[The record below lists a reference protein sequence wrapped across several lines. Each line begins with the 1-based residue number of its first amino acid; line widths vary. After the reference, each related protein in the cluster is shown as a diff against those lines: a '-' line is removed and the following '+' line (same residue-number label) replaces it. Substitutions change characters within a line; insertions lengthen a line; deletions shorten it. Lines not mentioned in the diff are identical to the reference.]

1 MNLNLEPNLNPGDIG
16 VHYAVLSHT
25 NYQQKTNP
33 KSPHINVVIQI
44 MGDKNKTN
52 FIPLQ
57 HSQLNKIP
65 FMANKRDIF
74 DVYAVDVG
82 HITQVILRNQAVNS
96 ESNSSNNWYVDNLEI
111 RTFNQSHIYK

>member
-1 MNLNLEPNLNPGDIG
+1 MNLNLEPNLNPGDSG

-33 KSPHINVVIQI
+33 KLPHINIVIEI
-44 MGDKNKTN
+44 TGDKNKTN

-65 FMANKRDIF
+65 FMANKRDVF
-74 DVYAVDVG
+74 DVFAVDVG
-82 HITQVILRNQAVNS
+82 HITQVKLRNHCDPNVLN
-96 ESNSSNNWYVDNLEI
+96 SNSWYVDNLEI
-111 RTFNQSHIYK
+111 RTFNQSHVYK